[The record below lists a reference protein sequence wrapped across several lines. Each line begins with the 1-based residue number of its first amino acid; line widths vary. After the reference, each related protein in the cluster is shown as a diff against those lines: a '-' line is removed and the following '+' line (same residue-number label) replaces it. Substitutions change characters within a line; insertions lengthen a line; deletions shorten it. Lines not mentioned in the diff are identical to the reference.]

1 MKSLFRPFLVLA
13 AALPLLLAACGDK
26 EPEQRAA
33 FTQFLQTRIV
43 DKPGVR
49 VPKLTEEE
57 KKSFGDYAAQYAVI
71 TDFNAA
77 MDASVKPMGNL
88 MQKGA
93 VRSLNDVIARRDDIK
108 TVQTALKDMGEAL
121 GQPVVIDNRPGA
133 GGQIAAQQL
142 KAVATVSVK
151 GDASNAA
158 AASKTLA
165 ESKAQAVI
173 MYLGGTVGGEVMKG
187 AAAAGGQSTL
197 FYGMSIVPGDLT
209 AKLVGKQTS
218 GLAISQVVPYPWSES
233 DAQTREYRSL
243 AERSQVPVG
252 YLSFEGYVNALVM
265 IEALR
270 RAGRELTRPR
280 LHAVLKTLRLR
291 VAGMDVDFTGNAN
304 TGSRFIE
311 LVRVTPEGRFLR

>member
-1 MKSLFRPFLVLA
+1 MKSLFRPLVALA
-13 AALPLLLAACGDK
+13 LALPLMLAACGSK

-121 GQPVVIDNRPGA
+121 TKEQAKAD
-133 GGQIAAQQL
+133 AARAQL
-142 KAVATVSVK
+142 KQPDDLKVVYDKAYAKTVTVPADTFREVLPQISGTLDSSLKVAEYVEAHKAQIDLSGPMPKVQDPTV
-151 GDASNAA
+151 
-158 AASKTLA
+158 LA
-165 ESKAQAVI
+165 ELNKLLQ
-173 MYLGGTVGGEVMKG
+173 
-187 AAAAGGQSTL
+187 
-197 FYGMSIVPGDLT
+197 DLT
-209 AKLVGKQTS
+209 AQAQKVQ
-218 GLAISQVVPYPWSES
+218 Q
-233 DAQTREYRSL
+233 AQTRL
-243 AERSQVPVG
+243 QA
-252 YLSFEGYVNALVM
+252 VM
-265 IEALR
+265 L
-270 RAGRELTRPR
+270 G
-280 LHAVLKTLRLR
+280 
-291 VAGMDVDFTGNAN
+291 G
-304 TGSRFIE
+304 
-311 LVRVTPEGRFLR
+311 

>member
-1 MKSLFRPFLVLA
+1 MKTLFRPFLLLA
-13 AALPLLLAACGDK
+13 LALPLVLAACGSK

-121 GQPVVIDNRPGA
+121 TKEQAKAD
-133 GGQIAAQQL
+133 AARAQL
-142 KAVATVSVK
+142 KQPDDLKVVYDKAYAKTVTVPADTFREVLPLISGTLDSSLKVAEYVEAHKAQIDLSGPMPKVQDPTV
-151 GDASNAA
+151 
-158 AASKTLA
+158 LA
-165 ESKAQAVI
+165 ELNKLLQ
-173 MYLGGTVGGEVMKG
+173 
-187 AAAAGGQSTL
+187 
-197 FYGMSIVPGDLT
+197 DLT
-209 AKLVGKQTS
+209 AQAQKVQ
-218 GLAISQVVPYPWSES
+218 Q
-233 DAQTREYRSL
+233 AQTRL
-243 AERSQVPVG
+243 QA
-252 YLSFEGYVNALVM
+252 VM
-265 IEALR
+265 L
-270 RAGRELTRPR
+270 G
-280 LHAVLKTLRLR
+280 
-291 VAGMDVDFTGNAN
+291 G
-304 TGSRFIE
+304 
-311 LVRVTPEGRFLR
+311 